1 MSTTIP
7 TKRGSELDVRTLT
20 SAFAFEELGADWDAL
35 VHAMR
40 RPSPFMLHAWLSE
53 WWVHYGRG
61 AALSVRTASRG
72 GRLVAAAPLLT
83 RSRFGVSVTGLLG
96 GTQSALGDVLLAA
109 GEDDSVTGKLLDVG
123 RAEPGYLDA
132 HGLPRGSRLAA
143 ALGTRVD
150 VVERVEA
157 PVLELHGGWDATYAA
172 HTSSKKRNL
181 HRRRRR
187 QLGEIGRLET
197 VVARDPDALTAALE
211 DAFRLHALRWE
222 GRPDGSDFASERGR
236 AFQRAA
242 LQRLSGLDVARI
254 VLLKLDGRSIAFH
267 YYFAFEGRMFVHRLG
282 FDPALARFSPGVVN
296 TLDTLEAAASEGLM
310 QVEYLGGAER
320 YKVELADRFDPLC
333 RAVGLARGLRAHA
346 LVRGE
351 LLQMDARL
359 RLKRSPTLRRVY
371 FEGLAP
377 FRRVVSRRATA
388 DA

>member
-1 MSTTIP
+1 MTATMP
-7 TKRGSELDVRTLT
+7 HAELDVRTVSSS
-20 SAFAFEELGADWDAL
+20 SAFDDLGADWDAL

-53 WWVHYGRG
+53 WWRHYGRG
-61 AALSVRTASRG
+61 AKLGLRTANRD

-83 RSRFGVSVTGLLG
+83 RSRLGVDVTELLG
-96 GTQSALGDVLLAA
+96 GAQSALGDVLLAA
-109 GEDDSVTGKLLDVG
+109 DEDDSVTEALLDPG
-123 RAEPGYLDA
+123 DAGPGYLDA
-132 HGLPRGSRLAA
+132 HGLPRGSRLAT
-143 ALGTRVD
+143 ALGTRVA

-157 PVLELHGGWDATYAA
+157 PVLELRDGWDAVYAA

-187 QLGEIGRLET
+187 QLGELGRLET
-197 VVARDPDALTAALE
+197 VVVRDPDALAAALE

-242 LQRLSGLDVARI
+242 LQRLSERDVARI

-282 FDPALARFSPGVVN
+282 FDPALARYSPGVVN
-296 TLDTLEAAASEGLM
+296 TLDTIEAAASEGLT

-320 YKVELADRFDPLC
+320 YKIELADRFDPLC
-333 RAVGLARGLRAHA
+333 RAVGLAHGLRAHA
-346 LVRGE
+346 LVKSE
-351 LLQMDARL
+351 LLRMDARL

-377 FRRVVSRRATA
+377 LRRIANRGRAIA